1 MTLESA
7 AQPGLCG
14 QEQRG
19 DAQSLVHSRQRIFLT
34 QVGPVANPVDDH
46 GPMAPLASLELGV
59 PGLGG
64 HPGRTGGPWLWR
76 TLVLSLFQA
85 VVVPSGLTTRSSP
98 TGGSVRGL

>member
-19 DAQSLVHSRQRIFLT
+19 DAQSLVHSRQLIFLT

-46 GPMAPLASLELGV
+46 GPMAPLASLDLGV
-59 PGLGG
+59 PRAGRSPGADRGTVAVEDLGLV
-64 HPGRTGGPWLWR
+64 P
-76 TLVLSLFQA
+76 VLSLFQA
-85 VVVPSGLTTRSSP
+85 VVVPSGLTTRVQP
-98 TGGSVRGL
+98 HR